1 VRADHLTIEE
11 LSAYVDNALAA
22 DERESS
28 DAHLRD
34 CAACQHELAELQQA
48 VTLLRAVPNRA
59 APRSFHVSAQAA
71 VTPAMP
77 VRPEAPRRRAP
88 IISPVW
94 LRGLSGVAAAFMVVA
109 FASDLLGSLASK
121 STAVPTA
128 GQYQSA
134 PAERPAASSA
144 DQAAPQ
150 LRSQPAR
157 GDGGSAEGRSAA
169 AAPTPAANVTEAG
182 GGSPPASAPQAAP
195 PIAGA
200 AAPSAPA
207 ADSGAS
213 LPRVPAVAPAPAQEA
228 ARQALQPT
236 PTQSSASSN
245 VSAASRGVSEP
256 AAPPPESPHP
266 WLTLGQ
272 TAGLALGLLALALLC
287 ASFLVGR
294 TVLTGTTDEH
304 R

>member
-11 LSAYVDNALAA
+11 LSAYVDNVLAA
-22 DERESS
+22 DERDAS

-34 CAACQHELAELQQA
+34 CAACQGELAELQRA

-59 APRSFHVSAQAA
+59 APRSFHVSAQAPVAPA
-71 VTPAMP
+71 VP
-77 VRPEAPRRRAP
+77 VRPEAAPRRAP
-88 IISPVW
+88 IINPVW
-94 LRGLSGVAAAFMVVA
+94 LRALSGVAAAFMVVA
-109 FASDLLGSLASK
+109 FASDFLGSLARNSM
-121 STAVPTA
+121 AVPTA

-134 PAERPAASSA
+134 PAERPAGSSA

-169 AAPTPAANVTEAG
+169 APTPAANVTGAG
-182 GGSPPASAPQAAP
+182 GVPPPASAPQAPAP
-195 PIAGA
+195 LAGA
-200 AAPSAPA
+200 AAPAAPA
-207 ADSGAS
+207 ADSVAES
-213 LPRVPAVAPAPAQEA
+213 AREPSAAPALPREA

-256 AAPPPESPHP
+256 AALPPESPHP

-272 TAGLALGLLALALLC
+272 TAGLTLGLLALALLG

-294 TVLTGTTDEH
+294 TGLTGTTDEH